1 MSSLPDPFGLDRLR
15 AAVLR
20 AWRDSPT
27 RLTEDT
33 NAERDLR
40 IGGYRDRLFVELAQ
54 NAADAA
60 ALAGTTGHVRVTVAD
75 GELRVANTGQPLDS
89 AGVAALASL
98 RASAKPEGVVGR
110 FGVGFAAVLA
120 VTASPRVVSRTGGV
134 AFSEA
139 RTRAEAGADEVPV
152 LRLPWELD
160 DDEPPLPDGFDTEVR
175 LPLTVDAD
183 ALLATIESEVPDL
196 LLALPSLA
204 TVDVDGR
211 RWTRAASSGDGVPG
225 GVVELSTLDGVT
237 RWAVH
242 TEAGATWAL
251 PVDADGTP
259 LPRTEDVL
267 HTPTPTDERLSLP
280 ARLLAAVPVEP
291 SRRRVLAGAGTG
303 AALAEAA
310 RAYPGLVRTVAPEH
324 RVSLVP
330 SAGFPL
336 SEVDSELRDLVTA
349 ALSEQDWIPAAGGG
363 ELPGARCRVLTA
375 ESPELVALL
384 GDVVPGLAADSGRET
399 ARILAAVGA
408 TPLGIAEVVDVLTGI
423 DREPTW
429 WRGLYDVLMDGVEA
443 RRIDTAELGALP
455 VPLVDGRTV
464 PGPRD
469 ALLLDA
475 TSLQVASLGPGGDSD
490 GDGGDGD
497 GGDGGLD
504 VVGLHLVHPDAAH
517 PLLER
522 LGAVRAGSAELL
534 DAPALRDAVER
545 SVDDAESGVDVRPL
559 VETVLRLAASGPV
572 DGLGALA
579 LPARSGWRRADEL
592 VLPGARLL
600 DVLDPEAL
608 GPDGPLD
615 VLDEDFADLHDDAVL
630 VAVGVA
636 DTFVPVVDDE
646 PVEADHDLPDER
658 AWWDA
663 VQPAEVLAVRDLDLV
678 ADDAWPQAV
687 GLLAEQPET
696 WRALTTPG
704 GHTPWWIARYALL
717 AGRPPREWWLPG
729 AGDLEGLFDA
739 VPDVDMSPRLLAAV
753 GVRTDLTVEDSD
765 DAADLCD
772 RLADADRRV
781 PLGTV
786 LRAHGVLASA
796 ASGVEVE
803 PPERVR
809 AVDGSVVDG
818 SVAAVLDGPWVLGVL
833 PAGRLVAGDGDPS
846 ALADVLDLPLAT
858 SIVEA
863 TIGDDGEFAEWTD
876 LPAIVEVAGL
886 LGLPLPS
893 GGVVLHERLT
903 VTVAGDEGA
912 GTDEPDE
919 TDESGE
925 TDRTG
930 ERADVPVQW
939 WCDRALH
946 AADTSEGLARAF
958 AWAADS
964 WARRRDIEALLDDP
978 APETLLN

>member
-1 MSSLPDPFGLDRLR
+1 
-15 AAVLR
+15 
-20 AWRDSPT
+20 
-27 RLTEDT
+27 
-33 NAERDLR
+33 
-40 IGGYRDRLFVELAQ
+40 
-54 NAADAA
+54 
-60 ALAGTTGHVRVTVAD
+60 
-75 GELRVANTGQPLDS
+75 
-89 AGVAALASL
+89 
-98 RASAKPEGVVGR
+98 
-110 FGVGFAAVLA
+110 
-120 VTASPRVVSRTGGV
+120 
-134 AFSEA
+134 
-139 RTRAEAGADEVPV
+139 
-152 LRLPWELD
+152 
-160 DDEPPLPDGFDTEVR
+160 
-175 LPLTVDAD
+175 
-183 ALLATIESEVPDL
+183 
-196 LLALPSLA
+196 
-204 TVDVDGR
+204 
-211 RWTRAASSGDGVPG
+211 
-225 GVVELSTLDGVT
+225 
-237 RWAVH
+237 
-242 TEAGATWAL
+242 
-251 PVDADGTP
+251 
-259 LPRTEDVL
+259 
-267 HTPTPTDERLSLP
+267 
-280 ARLLAAVPVEP
+280 
-291 SRRRVLAGAGTG
+291 
-303 AALAEAA
+303 
-310 RAYPGLVRTVAPEH
+310 
-324 RVSLVP
+324 
-330 SAGFPL
+330 
-336 SEVDSELRDLVTA
+336 
-349 ALSEQDWIPAAGGG
+349 
-363 ELPGARCRVLTA
+363 
-375 ESPELVALL
+375 
-384 GDVVPGLAADSGRET
+384 
-399 ARILAAVGA
+399 
-408 TPLGIAEVVDVLTGI
+408 
-423 DREPTW
+423 
-429 WRGLYDVLMDGVEA
+429 
-443 RRIDTAELGALP
+443 
-455 VPLVDGRTV
+455 
-464 PGPRD
+464 
-469 ALLLDA
+469 
-475 TSLQVASLGPGGDSD
+475 
-490 GDGGDGD
+490 
-497 GGDGGLD
+497 
-504 VVGLHLVHPDAAH
+504 
-517 PLLER
+517 
-522 LGAVRAGSAELL
+522 
-534 DAPALRDAVER
+534 
-545 SVDDAESGVDVRPL
+545 
-559 VETVLRLAASGPV
+559 LRLAASGPV

-717 AGRPPREWWLPG
+717 AGRPPREWRLPG

-846 ALADVLDLPLAT
+846 ALADVLDLPL
-858 SIVEA
+858 
-863 TIGDDGEFAEWTD
+863 
-876 LPAIVEVAGL
+876 
-886 LGLPLPS
+886 PS